1 MFTDEFFDYAL
12 DGAVAHAGTA
22 SLHTGDPGSTGSNEV
37 SGGGYTRQSITWG
50 TASDGIV
57 ETSSPVTFNVP
68 GDTTVY
74 YVGLWDGATFLG
86 YLTLESPETFSSP
99 GTLEVTTLHIYADN
113 P

>member
-1 MFTDEFFDYAL
+1 MFTDAFFNYAL
-12 DGAVAHAGTA
+12 EGAVAHAGTA
-22 SLHTGDPGSTGSNEV
+22 SLHTGDPGSNGSNEV

-50 TASDGIV
+50 SASDGIV

-74 YVGLWDGATFLG
+74 YVGLWDNTTFLG